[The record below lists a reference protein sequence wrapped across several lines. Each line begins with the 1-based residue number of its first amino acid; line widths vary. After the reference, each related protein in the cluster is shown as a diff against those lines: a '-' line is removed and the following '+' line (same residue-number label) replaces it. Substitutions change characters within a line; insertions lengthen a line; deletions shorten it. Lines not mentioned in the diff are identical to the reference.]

1 MKQQVDSLTASRE
14 SLLTAYSQEQA
25 MVTSLQQQLQRM
37 REESAMIKEESTKI
51 KEKSAAMK
59 KANVVSV
66 KNAIEN
72 NLMLF
77 SGTNGEGESI

>member
-1 MKQQVDSLTASRE
+1 MTILREQVDTLTASRE
-14 SLLTAYSQEQA
+14 SLLTAYNQEQA

-37 REESAMIKEESTKI
+37 REESTKI
-51 KEKSAAMK
+51 KEESAAMK

-66 KNAIEN
+66 TNAVEN

-77 SGTNGEGESI
+77 SGTNGESESI